1 MNMGIK
7 MKNGQNTSK
16 KCFYVVLQCN
26 TKYSASMT
34 DYIYR
39 EIVKNEY
46 DTVI

>member
-7 MKNGQNTSK
+7 MKNGQNTSKK

-34 DYIYR
+34 DYTFIA
-39 EIVKNEY
+39 KL
-46 DTVI
+46 

>member
-39 EIVKNEY
+39 EIVKNESE
-46 DTVI
+46 TVI